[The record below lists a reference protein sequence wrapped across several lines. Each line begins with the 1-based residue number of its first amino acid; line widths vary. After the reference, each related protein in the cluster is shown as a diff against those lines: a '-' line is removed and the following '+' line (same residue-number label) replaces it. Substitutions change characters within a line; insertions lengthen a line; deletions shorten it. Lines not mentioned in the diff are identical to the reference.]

1 MKIEL
6 KNIHFSE
13 QLSEETNAF
22 SANVY
27 IEGIKAGTASNRGRG
42 GSTTYQADNER
53 GRNLFADAEIYCRLL
68 PPEKSNSDGEDY
80 ELKMDLERYIDNL
93 LEKYLHE
100 KELQKFQRKLE
111 KAMDT
116 GIVAGIPNKSFEV
129 WKFQVPIKTVLQHP
143 RGSDI
148 IKNTITKD
156 IIPVLTEGK
165 IIMNTNI
172 PQKLLEEAG
181 LKKSQYAGSDSNAT
195 TIKQKKP
202 ENKHPRKGRRL

>member
-22 SANVY
+22 SANLY
-27 IEGIKAGTASNRGRG
+27 IEGIKAGSTSNRGHG
-42 GSTTYQADNER
+42 GPTTYQVADER
-53 GRNLFADAEIYCRLL
+53 GRKLIADAEVYCGSL
-68 PPEKSNSDGEDY
+68 PPEKFSEGGRDH

-93 LEKYLHE
+93 LDKYLDE

-111 KAMDT
+111 KAMDR
-116 GIVAGIPNKSFEV
+116 GIVAGIPDQSFEV
-129 WKFQVPIKTVLQHP
+129 WQFNQPMGKILQNP
-143 RGSDI
+143 KGPDI
-148 IKNTITKD
+148 IKNTIIKN

-181 LKKSQYAGSDSNAT
+181 LKKHQYTEPVSCET
-195 TIKQKKP
+195 KITQK
-202 ENKHPRKGRRL
+202 ENKPPQKGRKL

>member
-27 IEGIKAGTASNRGRG
+27 IEGVKVGTASNRGHG
-42 GSTTYQADNER
+42 GPTTYLADDER
-53 GRNLFADAEIYCRLL
+53 GRKLIADAEVYCRSL
-68 PPEKSNSDGEDY
+68 PPEKFISGNETY
-80 ELKMDLERYIDNL
+80 ELKMDLEGYIDNL
-93 LEKYLHE
+93 IDKYLQE

-111 KAMDT
+111 KAMVT

-129 WKFQVPIKTVLQHP
+129 WQFKVPIGQLLQHSK
-143 RGSDI
+143 GCDI
-148 IKNTITKD
+148 VKNVIIEN

-172 PQKLLEEAG
+172 PPKLLEEAG
-181 LKKSQYAGSDSNAT
+181 LKKSQFAGQISVENT
-195 TIKQKKP
+195 MKQK
-202 ENKHPRKGRRL
+202 ENKPLRKGRKL